1 VLRRIPIRAKVA
13 GALALPLVGLV
24 AAVIIGVSAINS
36 VSESISRQTG
46 LASASVGHAGLIG
59 ALQDERNQA
68 LIEMLGLG
76 NALVLEVPD
85 TPSARARTD
94 AASTA
99 LHHSISGQSGR
110 LRDDYAAAMES
121 LAALP
126 DLRAQADAA
135 IAGPGLWHREAA
147 HAVFTGYTEI
157 VSTLFAS
164 HDRFSLEVV
173 DPEIRQGDDLVHYG
187 SHATDAVAQLV
198 ERLVYLGTGP
208 GGVDQPVE
216 AAEIAA
222 LRRDVE
228 RNNTAVQVRGVG
240 DYAGAAENLGANPR
254 VSALPDLADEVIAE
268 SRAVDPAGLLA
279 VTPLGPDGGYPAF
292 RDSVV
297 AVLDARVDQL
307 QADAD
312 ARRRLY
318 VGGAVA
324 LVLAAVLIA
333 WLVSRSITR
342 PLRDLSVKARA
353 MATYRLPVAVQD
365 ILEAPPGEDLV
376 VPDADPI
383 RVRARDEVADVA
395 RAFNDVQESAIG
407 LAVEQAALRRNVA
420 ESYVN
425 LGRRNQNL
433 LSRLLDVVG
442 ELEHEEHDPKHLAK
456 LYKLDHLATRIRRN
470 AESLLVLSNASTAA
484 TWQPPVPVSD
494 VVRAA
499 LGEVE
504 NYERVLVRTLAPAMV
519 LGGASA
525 DLAHLLAELIE
536 NGLRHSPP
544 RELVEVSGVHGP
556 DGYTLTI
563 IDHGL
568 GMTPEEIDR
577 ANQRLAGAESLAVT
591 PARYLGHY
599 VTAVLAARHG
609 VKVSLRG
616 SVVVGIAAVVELPA
630 ALITEQPGEALS
642 ASTVAPFPVPPPPPP
657 PPPRPAPRGFTD
669 VRFVPDPEVE
679 HVGPTAEAVRTAVAI
694 LQGTPPQPTTTPATS
709 APRAIPATVAPPQAH
724 TGHVVEATPPPPPPP
739 APFAP
744 PTRWPATPPAGLAL
758 PSPGP
763 GRPAEAAPTPAPA
776 RTASG
781 LVRRVRGANVP
792 VGAAATRGVP
802 GGLGAGIPPD
812 EASSGAVDGAEIQR
826 FLTNLVDGVQRS
838 LDEQGTAGPGDER

>member
-24 AAVIIGVSAINS
+24 AAVAIAVSS
-36 VSESISRQTG
+36 TTSMSDSISRQTG

-59 ALQDERNQA
+59 ALQDERNRA
-68 LIEMLGLG
+68 LLEMLGLG
-76 NALVLEVPD
+76 DALTLEVAD
-85 TPSARARTD
+85 TAAARLRTD

-99 LHHSISGQSGR
+99 LHHSISGQRDR
-110 LRDDYAAAMES
+110 LREDYAAALES
-121 LAALP
+121 LVALP
-126 DLRAQADAA
+126 DLRARADAA
-135 IAGPGLWHREAA
+135 TAAPGMGNREAA

-157 VSTLFAS
+157 VATLFAS

-187 SHATDAVAQLV
+187 SHATDAVAQLA
-198 ERLVYLGTGP
+198 ERLIYVGTGP
-208 GGVDQPVE
+208 GGVDETVE

-228 RNNTAVQVRGVG
+228 RNNTAVQVRGTE
-240 DYAGAAENLGANPR
+240 DYAEAAEALAANPR
-254 VSALPDLADEVIAE
+254 VSGLPDLADQIIAD
-268 SRAVDPAGLLA
+268 SGGVDPVGLLA
-279 VTPLGPDGGYPAF
+279 ATPLGPEGGYPAF
-292 RDSVV
+292 RDDVV
-297 AVLDARVDQL
+297 AVLDER
-307 QADAD
+307 ADELRSEAD

-318 VGGAVA
+318 LGGALA
-324 LVLAAVLIA
+324 LVVAAILIA
-333 WLVSRSITR
+333 WMVSRSITR

-365 ILEAPPGEDLV
+365 ILDAPPGEDLV
-376 VPDADPI
+376 VPEPDPI

-442 ELEHEEHDPKHLAK
+442 ELERDEHDVTHLAK

-470 AESLLVLSNASTAA
+470 AESLLVLSNASTTAS
-484 TWQPPVPVSD
+484 WQPPVLVSD

-504 NYERVLVRTLAPAMV
+504 NYERVLVRTLDPAMV
-519 LGGASA
+519 MGGASA

-544 RELVEVSGVHGP
+544 RELVEISGRASP
-556 DGYTLTI
+556 DGYTVTI

-568 GMTPEEIDR
+568 GMTPDEIDR
-577 ANQRLAGAESLAVT
+577 ANQRLAGTESLTVT

-609 VKVSLRG
+609 VKVGLRG

-630 ALITEQPGEALS
+630 DLIAAQHVEALP
-642 ASTVAPFPVPPPPPP
+642 AAGPAPAPVPPPPPP
-657 PPPRPAPRGFTD
+657 PPHPAPRGFND
-669 VRFVPDPEVE
+669 LEFVAPEAE

-694 LQGTPPQPTTTPATS
+694 LQGTSPQPTSTPATA
-709 APRAIPATVAPPQAH
+709 APWVVAASVAPPRAH
-724 TGHVVEATPPPPPPP
+724 GDGSGTTRVAARS
-739 APFAP
+739 APP

-763 GRPAEAAPTPAPA
+763 GRPAGTAPAPAPA

-792 VGAAATRGVP
+792 VGAAASRGAPV
-802 GGLGAGIPPD
+802 GVAAVVGPD
-812 EASSGAVDGAEIQR
+812 EASSGPVDGAEIQR
-826 FLTNLVDGVQRS
+826 FLTNLAEGVQRS
-838 LDEQGTAGPGDER
+838 LDEQDTAGPGDER

>member
-24 AAVIIGVSAINS
+24 AAAVIGVSATNS
-36 VSESISRQTG
+36 VSESISRQTS

-59 ALQDERNQA
+59 ALQEERNQA
-68 LIEMLGLG
+68 LLEMLGFRD
-76 NALVLEVPD
+76 ALELEVRD
-85 TPSARARTD
+85 ATTARARTD

-99 LHHSISGQSGR
+99 LHHSISGQRDR
-110 LRDDYAAAMES
+110 LREDYATALES
-121 LAALP
+121 LVALP

-135 IAGPGLWHREAA
+135 IAGPGLGQRESA
-147 HAVFTGYTEI
+147 HAVFTGYTQI
-157 VSTLFAS
+157 ISTLFAS
-164 HDRFSLEVV
+164 HDRFSLQVV

-198 ERLVYLGTGP
+198 ERLIYVGTGP

-216 AAEIAA
+216 AGEIAA

-228 RNNTAVQVRGVG
+228 RNNTAVQVRGTG
-240 DYAGAAENLGANPR
+240 DYVGAAENLAANPR
-254 VSALPDLADEVIAE
+254 VGGLPDLADQAIAE
-268 SRAVDPAGLLA
+268 SRVVDPVGLLA

-292 RDSVV
+292 RDDVV
-297 AVLDARVDQL
+297 AVLDARANEL
-307 QADAD
+307 QAEAD

-318 VGGAVA
+318 LGGALA
-324 LVLAAVLIA
+324 LVVAAVVIA

-365 ILEAPPGEDLV
+365 ILDVPPGEDLV
-376 VPDADPI
+376 VPEAEPI

-395 RAFNDVQESAIG
+395 RAFNDVQDSAIG

-442 ELEHEEHDPKHLAK
+442 ELEHDVHDPKHLAK

-504 NYERVLVRTLAPAMV
+504 NYERVLVRTLSPAMV

-544 RELVEVSGVHGP
+544 RELVEVSGLAGP

-563 IDHGL
+563 VDHGL
-568 GMTPEEIDR
+568 GMSPDEIER
-577 ANQRLAGAESLAVT
+577 ANQRLAGTESVTVT

-630 ALITEQPGEALS
+630 TLVTEQPGD
-642 ASTVAPFPVPPPPPP
+642 APPAPSIAPLPLPPPPP
-657 PPPRPAPRGFTD
+657 PPPRPAPRGFSD
-669 VRFVPDPEVE
+669 VVFVPDPVVE

-694 LQGTPPQPTTTPATS
+694 LQGTSPQPSGTPAT
-709 APRAIPATVAPPQAH
+709 AVPAAIPATMAPPWAQ
-724 TGHVVEATPPPPPPP
+724 TGHVVETTPP
-739 APFAP
+739 APPAAFAP
-744 PTRWPATPPAGLAL
+744 PPSRWAATPPAGLAL

-763 GRPAEAAPTPAPA
+763 GHPVGSAPTPAPA

-802 GGLGAGIPPD
+802 GGLPAEIQPD
-812 EASSGAVDGAEIQR
+812 EASSAPVDAAEIQR

-838 LDEQGTAGPGDER
+838 LDEQGTAGPGDEG

>member
-24 AAVIIGVSAINS
+24 AAVVIGVSATSS
-36 VSESISRQTG
+36 VSESISRQTD

-68 LIEMLGLG
+68 LLDMLGLD

-85 TPSARARTD
+85 TPTARARTD

-99 LHHSISGQSGR
+99 LHHSISGQRDR
-110 LRDDYAAAMES
+110 LRDDYAAALES
-121 LAALP
+121 LVALP

-135 IAGPGLWHREAA
+135 IAGPGLGHRDDA

-157 VSTLFAS
+157 IATLFAS

-198 ERLVYLGTGP
+198 ERLIYVGTGP
-208 GGVDQPVE
+208 SGVDQPVE
-216 AAEIAA
+216 AAEIAS
-222 LRRDVE
+222 LRRDVD

-240 DYAGAAENLGANPR
+240 GYADAAEALAANPR
-254 VSALPDLADEVIAE
+254 VSGLPGVVDQVIDG
-268 SRAVDPAGLLA
+268 SRAVDPAALLA

-292 RDSVV
+292 RDNVV
-297 AVLDARVDQL
+297 AVLDDRAEELR
-307 QADAD
+307 ADAD

-318 VGGAVA
+318 VGGALA
-324 LVLAAVLIA
+324 LVVAAVVIA

-342 PLRDLSVKARA
+342 PLRDLSVKARS

-365 ILEAPPGEDLV
+365 ILDAPPGEDLV
-376 VPDADPI
+376 VPEPDPI

-442 ELEHEEHDPKHLAK
+442 ELEHDEHDPKHLAK

-484 TWQPPVPVSD
+484 TWQPPVHVSD

-504 NYERVLVRTLAPAMV
+504 NYERVLVRTLDPSMV

-544 RELVEVSGVHGP
+544 RELVEVSGVAGP

-563 IDHGL
+563 VDHGL
-568 GMTPEEIDR
+568 GMSADEIDR
-577 ANQRLAGAESLAVT
+577 ANQRLAGAESVTVT

-616 SVVVGIAAVVELPA
+616 SVVVGIAAVVDLPA
-630 ALITEQPGEALS
+630 TLVTEQRGDALT
-642 ASTVAPFPVPPPPPP
+642 ASPVAAAPVPPPPPP
-657 PPPRPAPRGFTD
+657 PPPPPRPVPRGFSD
-669 VRFVPDPEVE
+669 FQFVEPEVE

-694 LQGTPPQPTTTPATS
+694 LQGGSPEPTAPPAAS
-709 APRAIPATVAPPQAH
+709 GPRAIPATVAPPADPADL
-724 TGHVVEATPPPPPPP
+724 VETTPPG
-739 APFAP
+739 P
-744 PTRWPATPPAGLAL
+744 PTRWPATPPAGLPL

-763 GRPAEAAPTPAPA
+763 GRPVGPAPTPAPA

-781 LVRRVRGANVP
+781 LVRRVRGASVP
-792 VGAAATRGVP
+792 VGAAATRGAPV
-802 GGLGAGIPPD
+802 GLGAEIRPD
-812 EASSGAVDGAEIQR
+812 EASSGPVDGAEIQR

-838 LDEQGTAGPGDER
+838 LDEQGTAQPGDER

>member
-1 VLRRIPIRAKVA
+1 MLRRIPIRVKVA

-24 AAVIIGVSAINS
+24 AAVVIGVSATNS

-59 ALQDERNQA
+59 ALQDERNQS
-68 LIEMLGLG
+68 LLEMLGLG
-76 NALVLEVPD
+76 DALLLEVSD
-85 TPSARARTD
+85 TPTARTRTD

-99 LHHSISGQSGR
+99 LHHSISGQRDR
-110 LRDDYAAAMES
+110 LREDYATALES
-121 LAALP
+121 LVALP

-135 IAGPGLWHREAA
+135 IAGPGLGQREAA

-157 VSTLFAS
+157 ISTLFAS

-198 ERLVYLGTGP
+198 ERLVYVGTGP
-208 GGVDQPVE
+208 GGVDQPIE

-222 LRRDVE
+222 LRRDVD
-228 RNNTAVQVRGVG
+228 RNNTAVQVRGTG
-240 DYAGAAENLGANPR
+240 DYAGAAEALAANPR
-254 VSALPDLADEVIAE
+254 VSGLPGLANQVIAE
-268 SRAVDPAGLLA
+268 SRTVDPAALLA
-279 VTPLGPDGGYPAF
+279 VTPLGPDGGYPKF
-292 RDSVV
+292 RDDVV
-297 AVLDARVDQL
+297 AVLDERADELR
-307 QADAD
+307 ADAD

-318 VGGAVA
+318 LGGVLA
-324 LVLAAVLIA
+324 LVVAAVVIV

-342 PLRDLSVKARA
+342 PLRDLSVKAHS

-365 ILEAPPGEDLV
+365 ILDAPPGEDLV
-376 VPDADPI
+376 VPEPDPI

-395 RAFNDVQESAIG
+395 RAFNDVQDSAIG

-442 ELEHEEHDPKHLAK
+442 ELERDEHDPKHLAK

-484 TWQPPVPVSD
+484 TWQPPVQVSD

-544 RELVEVSGVHGP
+544 RELVEVSGVVGP
-556 DGYTLTI
+556 EGYTITI
-563 IDHGL
+563 VDHGL
-568 GMTPEEIDR
+568 GMTPDEIER
-577 ANQRLAGAESLAVT
+577 ANQRLAGAESVTVT

-609 VKVSLRG
+609 VTVSLRG

-630 ALITEQPGEALS
+630 TLITEQPGEALT
-642 ASTVAPFPVPPPPPP
+642 ASPVPVPPPPP
-657 PPPRPAPRGFTD
+657 PPPRPAPRGFND
-669 VRFVPDPEVE
+669 FEFVTPEVE

-694 LQGTPPQPTTTPATS
+694 LQGTPPQPTRTPATS
-709 APRAIPATVAPPQAH
+709 VPRAIPATVAPPRAH
-724 TGHVVEATPPPPPPP
+724 TGHVVEATPPMSP
-739 APFAP
+739 APAAP

-763 GRPAEAAPTPAPA
+763 GRPAETAPTPAPA

-802 GGLGAGIPPD
+802 GGLGADVGPD
-812 EASSGAVDGAEIQR
+812 EASSGPVDGAEIQR

-838 LDEQGTAGPGDER
+838 LDEQDTAGPGDER

>member
-1 VLRRIPIRAKVA
+1 
-13 GALALPLVGLV
+13 
-24 AAVIIGVSAINS
+24 
-36 VSESISRQTG
+36 
-46 LASASVGHAGLIG
+46 
-59 ALQDERNQA
+59 
-68 LIEMLGLG
+68 M
-76 NALVLEVPD
+76 
-85 TPSARARTD
+85 
-94 AASTA
+94 
-99 LHHSISGQSGR
+99 
-110 LRDDYAAAMES
+110 
-121 LAALP
+121 
-126 DLRAQADAA
+126 
-135 IAGPGLWHREAA
+135 
-147 HAVFTGYTEI
+147 FTGYTEI
-157 VSTLFAS
+157 ISTLFAS

-198 ERLVYLGTGP
+198 ERLVYVGTGP
-208 GGVDQPVE
+208 GGVDQPIE

-222 LRRDVE
+222 LRRDVD
-228 RNNTAVQVRGVG
+228 RNNTAVQVRGTG
-240 DYAGAAENLGANPR
+240 DYTGAAEALAANPR
-254 VSALPDLADEVIAE
+254 VSGLPGLANQVIAE
-268 SRAVDPAGLLA
+268 SRTVDPAALLA
-279 VTPLGPDGGYPAF
+279 VTPLGPDGGYPKF
-292 RDSVV
+292 RDDVV
-297 AVLDARVDQL
+297 AVLDERADELR
-307 QADAD
+307 ADAD

-318 VGGAVA
+318 LGGVLA
-324 LVLAAVLIA
+324 LVVAAVVIA

-342 PLRDLSVKARA
+342 PLRDLSVKAHS

-365 ILEAPPGEDLV
+365 ILDAPPGEDLV
-376 VPDADPI
+376 VPEPDPI

-395 RAFNDVQESAIG
+395 RAFNDVQDSAIG

-442 ELEHEEHDPKHLAK
+442 ELERDEHDPKHLAK

-484 TWQPPVPVSD
+484 TWQPPVQVSD

-544 RELVEVSGVHGP
+544 RELVEVSGVVGP
-556 DGYTLTI
+556 DGLH
-563 IDHGL
+563 DHDRRPRPRHDARG
-568 GMTPEEIDR
+568 DR
-577 ANQRLAGAESLAVT
+577 ARQPAPGGRRVGHRHPRPLPGALRDGRAGGAA
-591 PARYLGHY
+591 
-599 VTAVLAARHG
+599 TAST
-609 VKVSLRG
+609 VSLRG

-630 ALITEQPGEALS
+630 TLITEQPGEALT
-642 ASTVAPFPVPPPPPP
+642 ASPVPVPPPPP
-657 PPPRPAPRGFTD
+657 PPPRPAPRGFND
-669 VRFVPDPEVE
+669 FEFVTPEVE

-694 LQGTPPQPTTTPATS
+694 LQGTPPQPTRTPATS
-709 APRAIPATVAPPQAH
+709 VPRAIPATVAPPRAH
-724 TGHVVEATPPPPPPP
+724 TGHVVETTPPMSP
-739 APFAP
+739 APAAP

-758 PSPGP
+758 PSPAP
-763 GRPAEAAPTPAPA
+763 AARQRRRPPRAPA

-802 GGLGAGIPPD
+802 GGLGADVGPD
-812 EASSGAVDGAEIQR
+812 EASSGPVDGAEIQR

-838 LDEQGTAGPGDER
+838 LDEQDTAGPGDER

>member
-24 AAVIIGVSAINS
+24 AAVVIGVSATNS
-36 VSESISRQTG
+36 VSESISRQTD

-68 LIEMLGLG
+68 LLDMLGLD

-85 TPSARARTD
+85 TPTARARTD

-99 LHHSISGQSGR
+99 LHHSISGQRDR
-110 LRDDYAAAMES
+110 LRDDYAAALES
-121 LAALP
+121 LVALP

-135 IAGPGLWHREAA
+135 IAGPGLGHRENA

-157 VSTLFAS
+157 IATLFAS

-198 ERLVYLGTGP
+198 ERLIYVGTGP
-208 GGVDQPVE
+208 SGVDQTVE
-216 AAEIAA
+216 AAEIAS
-222 LRRDVE
+222 LRRDVD

-240 DYAGAAENLGANPR
+240 GYADAAEALAANPR
-254 VSALPDLADEVIAE
+254 VSGLPGLVDQVIDG
-268 SRAVDPAGLLA
+268 SSAVDPAALLA

-292 RDSVV
+292 RDNVV
-297 AVLDARVDQL
+297 AVLDDRAGELR
-307 QADAD
+307 ADAD

-318 VGGAVA
+318 VGGALA
-324 LVLAAVLIA
+324 LVVAAVVIA

-342 PLRDLSVKARA
+342 PLRNLSVEARS

-365 ILEAPPGEDLV
+365 ILDAPPGEDLV
-376 VPDADPI
+376 VPEPDPL

-442 ELEHEEHDPKHLAK
+442 ELEHDEHDPKHLAK

-484 TWQPPVPVSD
+484 TWQPPVHVSD

-504 NYERVLVRTLAPAMV
+504 NYERVLVRTLDPSMV

-544 RELVEVSGVHGP
+544 RDLVEVSGVAGP

-563 IDHGL
+563 VDHGL
-568 GMTPEEIDR
+568 GMSPDEIDR
-577 ANQRLAGAESLAVT
+577 ANQRLAGAESVTVT

-630 ALITEQPGEALS
+630 TLITEQRGDALT
-642 ASTVAPFPVPPPPPP
+642 ASPVAPAPVPPPPPP
-657 PPPRPAPRGFTD
+657 PPPPPRPVPRGFID
-669 VRFVPDPEVE
+669 FQFVEPEVE

-694 LQGTPPQPTTTPATS
+694 LQGGPPEPTAPPAAS
-709 APRAIPATVAPPQAH
+709 GPRAIAATVAPPPADPADLAE
-724 TGHVVEATPPPPPPP
+724 TTPPG
-739 APFAP
+739 P
-744 PTRWPATPPAGLAL
+744 PTRWPATPPAGLPL

-763 GRPAEAAPTPAPA
+763 GRPAGPAPTSAPA

-781 LVRRVRGANVP
+781 LVRRVRGASVP
-792 VGAAATRGVP
+792 VGAAATRGAPV
-802 GGLGAGIPPD
+802 GLGADIRPD
-812 EASSGAVDGAEIQR
+812 EASSGPVDGAEIQR

-838 LDEQGTAGPGDER
+838 LDEQGTAQPGDER